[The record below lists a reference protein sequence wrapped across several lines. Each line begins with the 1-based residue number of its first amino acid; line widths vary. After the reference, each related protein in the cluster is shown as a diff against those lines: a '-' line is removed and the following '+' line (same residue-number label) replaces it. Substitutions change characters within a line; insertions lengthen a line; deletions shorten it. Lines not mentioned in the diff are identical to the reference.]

1 MDDLNILLILLNCA
15 YLIWLGAFVSKKIV
29 WLRILTVTGNVVV
42 LPYYLFYFE
51 EALWNPIVW
60 VGIYTTIN
68 LIMLF
73 LIYLESRPV
82 ELSNMEQK
90 IYDKT
95 FKSLEPRV
103 YKHLI
108 DLATI
113 EELGPGVEL
122 VTRDTHLENLMLVVE
137 GEAEVVL
144 KHGDHVFIPSG
155 GFIGEQ
161 SFITGENTS
170 ADVSTGKEAT
180 TILRWNSE
188 VLRNYLEKKGPLKDT
203 VDLILSADV
212 IHKLRNMDDNHP
224 EVKHSMDLNVK

>member
-1 MDDLNILLILLNCA
+1 MSDLNVFLIMLNCA
-15 YLIWLGAFVSKKIV
+15 YLIWLLAFVSKKIV
-29 WLRILTVTGNVVV
+29 WLRILTVMGNFVV
-42 LPYYLFYFE
+42 LPYYLFYFDE
-51 EALWNPIVW
+51 TLWNPIVW

-68 LIMLF
+68 LVMLF

-82 ELSNMEQK
+82 ELSELEKK
-90 IYDKT
+90 IYEKT

-108 DLATI
+108 DLGTI
-113 EELGPGVEL
+113 ETLGPEVQL

-144 KHGDHVFIPSG
+144 KHGEHVFIPSG

-170 ADVSTGKEAT
+170 ADVSTGKEST
-180 TILRWNSE
+180 TIIRWNSD
-188 VLRNYLEKKGPLKDT
+188 VLRDYLEKKGPLKDT

-212 IHKLRNMDDNHP
+212 IHKLRNMDDNLS

>member
-1 MDDLNILLILLNCA
+1 MGDFNVFLILLNCA
-15 YLIWLGAFVSKKIV
+15 YTIWLFAFVSKKIV
-29 WLRILTVTGNVVV
+29 WLRILTVSGNLVV
-42 LPYYLFYFE
+42 LPYYLFNFE
-51 EALWNPIVW
+51 EALWVPIGW
-60 VGIYTTIN
+60 VGVYTTIN

-73 LIYLESRPV
+73 FIYMESRPV
-82 ELSNMEQK
+82 KLNDLEQK

-108 DLATI
+108 ELGKI
-113 EELGPGVEL
+113 EELGPGIEL
-122 VTRDTHLENLMLVVE
+122 VTRDTHLENLMLIVE

-170 ADVSTGKEAT
+170 ADVSTGKEKT